1 MKKGG
6 NMKKAKTKMHKTA
19 DPTWHTM
26 TYGLGKKPFDIEYIV
41 HYNEMLGTNQIIFI
55 YKDKH
60 DGKIV
65 KYRVN

>member
-1 MKKGG
+1 
-6 NMKKAKTKMHKTA
+6 MKKAKTKMHKTS
-19 DPTWHTM
+19 DPTWNTM
-26 TYGLGKKPFDIEYIV
+26 TYGCGKKPFDMDYIV
-41 HYNEMLGTNQIIFI
+41 HYNEMLGMNQIIFI